1 MSKELT
7 TIASREDFI
16 KFIDSRLNE
25 LGFNKDQEKELWIYE
40 KDIQGAARTIIIN
53 NQRMDQPGE
62 SHHVKFAVNVY
73 GEGEM
78 KDVESE
84 KVDSFVQIDFNVYQ
98 DEQDVSSYPTFCVFY
113 DDQILFNSLL
123 NKIFGL

>member
-7 TIASREDFI
+7 TIISREGII
-16 KFIDSRLNE
+16 KFIDERLNE
-25 LGFNKDQEKELWIYE
+25 LGFNKDQEKELWVCE
-40 KDIQGAARTIIIN
+40 KDIQGATRTVIIN

-62 SHHVKFAVNVY
+62 SHHIKMVVNVY

-78 KDVESE
+78 KDIKTE
-84 KVDSFVQIDFNVYQ
+84 KVDSFVQVDFNTYR
-98 DEQDVSSYPTFCVFY
+98 DGQDVSDYPTFCIFY